1 MIRSSR
7 NIRIPVQFTHYG
19 LHMLIGGREAAQA
32 PTGPSEKN
40 KTEQRE
46 YMRDEDDA
54 LSSNRM
60 PARELLAGVK

>member
-32 PTGPSEKN
+32 PTEPCEKN
-40 KTEQRE
+40 KAEHRE
-46 YMRDEDDA
+46 YRYDADDA
-54 LSSNRM
+54 SSSNKM